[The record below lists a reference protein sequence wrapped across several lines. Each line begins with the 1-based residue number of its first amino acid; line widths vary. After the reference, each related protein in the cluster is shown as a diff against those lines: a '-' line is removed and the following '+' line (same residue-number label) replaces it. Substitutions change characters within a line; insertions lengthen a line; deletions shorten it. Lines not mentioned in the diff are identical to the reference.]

1 MELQISKDTISTV
14 RMLIRDALREAE
26 RAGEVHRE
34 IYLQDAADE
43 LGIEI

>member
-1 MELQISKDTISTV
+1 MNISKDTLSTV

-26 RAGEVHRE
+26 RSGEVHRE

-43 LGIEI
+43 LGIEV